1 MCWSL
6 KQPLPSALGSRDVLW
21 NSPDNKVVIIWLV
34 YSIDSIYLDLVAYKV
49 TVIGQDGQYIETV
62 EWHSV

>member
-21 NSPDNKVVIIWLV
+21 YSPKVVIIWLV
-34 YSIDSIYLDLVAYKV
+34 YSIDSIYLDSVAYKV
-49 TVIGQDGQYIETV
+49 TTVIGQDGQYIETE
-62 EWHSV
+62 EWHRV